1 MSVIKYPL
9 LILVCTLILMFLGE
23 RMGLRVDLSTDQRYS
38 LSETTQNQ
46 LKRLEA
52 PLRIDLFLDGD
63 LPGLYRDYRRELNLF
78 LKQLEFYSDELI
90 IQYNNPFEVGND
102 EEVIKEMLH
111 YGMAPEIVI
120 ENKEGQRKE
129 QLVFPW
135 MIINYGNSSQLI
147 SLLDKQLGDTDQ
159 DKISRSLQEIEYL
172 ISDGIYKVTL
182 KEKSKIAVLTSHQTS
197 ESLKLAD
204 LLQSLQPYYIVSTV
218 DLQNSALPY
227 KKHLDNLTRYKALL
241 ISNPN
246 TPFSQEEKYILDQYS
261 LQGGRILWLLNGVGI
276 NRDSLFNTSGKSY
289 GLPLELNLDDYFF
302 YQGVRINKSLIRDLY
317 CAPIVLASGSE
328 NNTQYLPYPWP
339 YYPLQKPEPSLV
351 GDKIGPVW
359 MQFSSALDTLTS
371 DLDKTI
377 LLQSSE
383 YTATTGIPAVISLE
397 QASEKIKP
405 NTYNEPS
412 KIVGLLVE
420 GESNSLFKNRIKP
433 FQNEA
438 HLDQGALKMIVFG
451 DGNMGENQVDK
462 GAPLQLGYDKWTN
475 NFYNNKKLL
484 VNAIHY
490 LTGNLDGL
498 STRQKEWKLAYFDTQ
513 KIKAKSLSIKL
524 LMLLLPLLFTLGLG
538 WFYQRGRSKQ

>member
-46 LKRLEA
+46 LKHLEA

-63 LPGLYRDYRRELNLF
+63 LPGLYRDYRRELDLF

-102 EEVIKEMLH
+102 EEVIKEMLQ
-111 YGMAPEIVI
+111 YGMSPEIVI

-147 SLLDKQLGDTDQ
+147 SLLNKQLGDTDQ

-204 LLQSLQPYYIVSTV
+204 LLQSLQPYYSISNV
-218 DLQNSALPY
+218 DLQNRALPY
-227 KKHLDNLTRYKALL
+227 KNHLDNLTRYKALL

-339 YYPLQKPEPSLV
+339 YYPLQKPEPSLI
-351 GDKIGPVW
+351 GYKIGPVW

-451 DGNMGENQVDK
+451 DGNMGENQEDK

-475 NFYNNKKLL
+475 NFYDNKKLL

-498 STRQKEWKLAYFDTQ
+498 STRQKEWKLAYIDTQ

-524 LMLLLPLLFTLGLG
+524 LILLLPLLFTLGLG

>member
-9 LILVCTLILMFLGE
+9 LILICTLLLMFLGE
-23 RMGLRVDLSTDQRYS
+23 RMGLRVDLSTDQRYR

-63 LPGLYRDYRRELNLF
+63 LPGLYRDYRRELDLF
-78 LKQLEFYSDELI
+78 LKQFEFYSDELI

-102 EEVIKEMLH
+102 EEVIQEMFQ
-111 YGMAPEIVI
+111 YGMTPEIVI

-204 LLQSLQPYYIVSTV
+204 LLQSLQPYYSINTV
-218 DLQNSALPY
+218 DLQNRTFTY
-227 KKHLDNLTRYKALL
+227 KKHLDNLNRFKALL

-339 YYPLQKPEPSLV
+339 YYPLQKPEPSLI

-371 DLDKTI
+371 DLSKTI
-377 LLQSSE
+377 LLQSSD

-397 QASEKIKP
+397 QASEKIQP

-420 GESNSLFKNRIKP
+420 GKSNSLFKNRIKP

-475 NFYNNKKLL
+475 NFYDNKKLL

-490 LTGNLDGL
+490 LNGNLDGL
-498 STRQKEWKLAYFDTQ
+498 STRQKEWKLAYIDIQ
-513 KIKAKSLSIKL
+513 KIKSKSLSIKL

>member
-1 MSVIKYPL
+1 MSVIKHPL

-63 LPGLYRDYRRELNLF
+63 LPGLYRDYRRELDLF

-102 EEVIKEMLH
+102 EEVIKEMLQ

-197 ESLKLAD
+197 ESFKLAD
-204 LLQSLQPYYIVSTV
+204 LLQSLQPYYSISTV
-218 DLQNSALPY
+218 DLQNRALPY

-339 YYPLQKPEPSLV
+339 YYPLQKPEPSLI
-351 GDKIGPVW
+351 GDKIGPIW

-412 KIVGLLVE
+412 KIIGLLVE
-420 GESNSLFKNRIKP
+420 GESNSLFKNRINP

-475 NFYNNKKLL
+475 NFYDNKKLL

-498 STRQKEWKLAYFDTQ
+498 STRQKEWKLAYIDIQ

>member
-63 LPGLYRDYRRELNLF
+63 LPGLYRDYRRELDLF

-102 EEVIKEMLH
+102 EEVIQEMLQ

-147 SLLDKQLGDTDQ
+147 SLLNKQLGDTDQ

-204 LLQSLQPYYIVSTV
+204 LLQSLQPYYSVSTV

-227 KKHLDNLTRYKALL
+227 KKHLDNLTHYKALL

-339 YYPLQKPEPSLV
+339 YYPLQKPEPSLI
-351 GDKIGPVW
+351 GDKIGPIW

-475 NFYNNKKLL
+475 NFYDNKKLL

-498 STRQKEWKLAYFDTQ
+498 STRQKEWKLAYIDTQ

>member
-9 LILVCTLILMFLGE
+9 LILVCTLLLMFLGE
-23 RMGLRVDLSTDQRYS
+23 RMGLRVDLSTDQRYR

-63 LPGLYRDYRRELNLF
+63 LPGLYRDYRRELDLF

-102 EEVIKEMLH
+102 EEVIQEMLQ
-111 YGMAPEIVI
+111 YGMTPEIVI

-204 LLQSLQPYYIVSTV
+204 LLQSLQPYYSINTV
-218 DLQNSALPY
+218 DLQNRTLTY
-227 KKHLDNLTRYKALL
+227 KKHLENLNRFKALL
-241 ISNPN
+241 IINPN

-339 YYPLQKPEPSLV
+339 YYPLQKPEPSLI

-371 DLDKTI
+371 DLSKTI
-377 LLQSSE
+377 LLQSSD
-383 YTATTGIPAVISLE
+383 YTATIGIPAVISLE

-420 GESNSLFKNRIKP
+420 GKSNSLFKNRIKP

-475 NFYNNKKLL
+475 NFYDNKKLL

-498 STRQKEWKLAYFDTQ
+498 STRQKEWKLAYIDIQ

>member
-1 MSVIKYPL
+1 MSIIKYPL

-38 LSETTQNQ
+38 FSETTQNQ

-63 LPGLYRDYRRELNLF
+63 LPGLYRYYRKELDLF

-102 EEVIKEMLH
+102 EEVIKEMLQ

-147 SLLDKQLGDTDQ
+147 SLLEKQLGDTDQ

-227 KKHLDNLTRYKALL
+227 NKHLDNLTPYKALL

-339 YYPLQKPEPSLV
+339 YYPLQKPEPSLI

-383 YTATTGIPAVISLE
+383 YTATTGIPAAISLE

-433 FQNEA
+433 FQNVA

-475 NFYNNKKLL
+475 NFYDNKKLL

>member
-1 MSVIKYPL
+1 MSFIKHPL

-63 LPGLYRDYRRELNLF
+63 LPGLYRDYRRELDLF

-102 EEVIKEMLH
+102 EEVIKEMLQ

-204 LLQSLQPYYIVSTV
+204 LLQSLQPYYSISTV
-218 DLQNSALPY
+218 DFQNRALSY

-261 LQGGRILWLLNGVGI
+261 LQGGSILWLLNGVGI
-276 NRDSLFNTSGKSY
+276 NRDSLFNTRGKSY

-339 YYPLQKPEPSLV
+339 YYPLQKPEPSLI
-351 GDKIGPVW
+351 GDKIGPIW

-412 KIVGLLVE
+412 KIIGLLVE

-475 NFYNNKKLL
+475 NFYDNKKLL
-484 VNAIHY
+484 ANAIHY

-498 STRQKEWKLAYFDTQ
+498 STRQKEWKLAYIDIQ

>member
-1 MSVIKYPL
+1 MSFIKHPL

-63 LPGLYRDYRRELNLF
+63 LPGLYRDYRRELDLF

-102 EEVIKEMLH
+102 EEVIKEMLQ

-159 DKISRSLQEIEYL
+159 GKISRSLQEIEYL

-197 ESLKLAD
+197 KSLKLAD
-204 LLQSLQPYYIVSTV
+204 LFQSLQPYYSISTV
-218 DLQNSALPY
+218 DLQNRALSY

-276 NRDSLFNTSGKSY
+276 NRDSLFNTRGKSY

-339 YYPLQKPEPSLV
+339 YYPLQKPEPSLI
-351 GDKIGPVW
+351 GDKIGPIW

-412 KIVGLLVE
+412 KIIGLLVE

-475 NFYNNKKLL
+475 NFYDNKKLL
-484 VNAIHY
+484 ANAIHY

-498 STRQKEWKLAYFDTQ
+498 STRQKEWKLAYIDIQ

>member
-1 MSVIKYPL
+1 MSVIKHPL

-23 RMGLRVDLSTDQRYS
+23 RIGLRVDLSTDQRYS

-63 LPGLYRDYRRELNLF
+63 LPGLYRDYRRELDLF

-102 EEVIKEMLH
+102 EEVIKEMLQ
-111 YGMAPEIVI
+111 YGMGPEIVI

-204 LLQSLQPYYIVSTV
+204 LLQSLQPYYSINTV
-218 DLQNSALPY
+218 DLQNRTFTY
-227 KKHLDNLTRYKALL
+227 KKHLDNLNRFKALL

-261 LQGGRILWLLNGVGI
+261 LQGGPILWLLNGVGI

-339 YYPLQKPEPSLV
+339 YYPLQKPEPSLI
-351 GDKIGPVW
+351 GDKIGPIW

-412 KIVGLLVE
+412 KIIGLLLK

-438 HLDQGALKMIVFG
+438 HLDQGELKMIVFG

-475 NFYNNKKLL
+475 NFYDNKKLL

-498 STRQKEWKLAYFDTQ
+498 STRQKEWKLAYIDIQ